1 MRRSIQDAF
10 RGAALLTLITCFG
23 CDLQGIS
30 MDVLP
35 GSDDNIIGVEDKN
48 RLIPVALLGAETF
61 SLAAIDP
68 ASLAFG
74 PAGATI
80 AREVK
85 QNSFE
90 DVDFDGLVDLVVQFR
105 TSDTGIELG
114 DTEVCL
120 VGASV
125 DGTPFRLCEAINATT
140 STNGKGGGTL

>member
-1 MRRSIQDAF
+1 MRRSIREAL
-10 RGAALLTLITCFG
+10 RGAALLALIMCSG
-23 CDLQGIS
+23 CDLQGLA

-35 GSDDNIIGVEDKN
+35 GSDDNVIGVEETN

-74 PAGATI
+74 PAGAAI

-85 QNSFE
+85 ESSFE
-90 DVDFDGLVDLVVQFR
+90 DVDFDGIVDLVVQFR
-105 TSDTGIELG
+105 TRDTGILRG

-120 VGASV
+120 VGASIS
-125 DGTPFRLCEAINATT
+125 GIPFRLCQAINATT
-140 STNGKGGGTL
+140 SNNGHGGGSL